1 MNTRS
6 HPKKLTVQLI
16 NDRLSE
22 RGLEIIGRYIN
33 AHTKSEFRCQYQH
46 EWLALPMN
54 VLAGKGCPH
63 CANRAKLTPEF
74 INDRLRERE
83 ITMIGKYY
91 NTHTLTL
98 FNCIHKH
105 EWLATPTNVLRG
117 SGCPECAG
125 NKLSTEE
132 FVKTKLPSSISMIG
146 QYINARTKI
155 KFRHDCGKE
164 WESTPDNIIRG
175 KGCPSCAE
183 YGFNPRKPGHIY
195 LLEFERFSKVG
206 ITNDLDRR
214 LREHER
220 HNGLHSM
227 VVTRLFEDGQTALDL
242 ERHIKTMIKNEP
254 KASREEC
261 PDGFT
266 ETLPLELT
274 ESVKALIVK
283 GL

>member
-155 KFRHDCGKE
+155 K
-164 WESTPDNIIRG
+164 
-175 KGCPSCAE
+175 
-183 YGFNPRKPGHIY
+183 
-195 LLEFERFSKVG
+195 
-206 ITNDLDRR
+206 
-214 LREHER
+214 
-220 HNGLHSM
+220 
-227 VVTRLFEDGQTALDL
+227 LFV
-242 ERHIKTMIKNEP
+242 
-254 KASREEC
+254 
-261 PDGFT
+261 
-266 ETLPLELT
+266 
-274 ESVKALIVK
+274 VKAAHLAPNMDSTHASLDIFTYLSLNDSLRWASPMILTVDYENTRDTTVFTRWLLRDYLK
-283 GL
+283 TDRPHSTSNDTSRL